1 MNADQVTDQTPSQ
14 ALPPAPDQAPLAP
27 PPPTPQ
33 AARSIAGIVLLVL
46 VFAIGVAVGSTG
58 ALGRSGASGGS
69 TTTPPAGQPSAA
81 PGASQPPNAP
91 SDFGLFWEALNVIQQ
106 NFVGRADIDPQ
117 TLTYGAIRG
126 MVQAL
131 GDTDHTVF
139 LTPEQAQAEQNALDQ
154 NVVGIGVLLG
164 EKDGQSVIV
173 SVVPG
178 SPAEAAGLKAGDV
191 ITAVNGQ
198 STVGVP
204 PDQLVDEVRGDVGSQ
219 VTVSIQRPSTGE
231 SLDFTITR
239 AQIKFP
245 STSWTMVP
253 GTDIALIRLSQ
264 FSAGSADELLAA
276 RDAALAAGANSI
288 ILDLRGNPGG
298 YVDQAVKASSQFL
311 HDKVVYISE
320 DADGTQT
327 PVKTDD
333 TVPATDVPMVVLV
346 DNNTASSAEIMSGA
360 IQAAGRA
367 QIVGETTFGTGTVL
381 LPFTLSDGSVIRLA
395 VQRWLTPNGDQ
406 IFGKGITPDHVVALG
421 PNDAPIE
428 PNDLKDMTPDQLSSI
443 TDVQLLTAISLL
455 GGPAFS
461 PAPSRATTPL
471 P

>member
-219 VTVSIQRPSTGE
+219 VTVSIQRPSTPR
-231 SLDFTITR
+231 SSSR
-239 AQIKFP
+239 P
-245 STSWTMVP
+245 PP
-253 GTDIALIRLSQ
+253 G
-264 FSAGSADELLAA
+264 
-276 RDAALAAGANSI
+276 
-288 ILDLRGNPGG
+288 
-298 YVDQAVKASSQFL
+298 
-311 HDKVVYISE
+311 
-320 DADGTQT
+320 
-327 PVKTDD
+327 
-333 TVPATDVPMVVLV
+333 
-346 DNNTASSAEIMSGA
+346 
-360 IQAAGRA
+360 
-367 QIVGETTFGTGTVL
+367 
-381 LPFTLSDGSVIRLA
+381 
-395 VQRWLTPNGDQ
+395 RW
-406 IFGKGITPDHVVALG
+406 
-421 PNDAPIE
+421 
-428 PNDLKDMTPDQLSSI
+428 
-443 TDVQLLTAISLL
+443 
-455 GGPAFS
+455 S
-461 PAPSRATTPL
+461 PARTSR
-471 P
+471 

>member
-1 MNADQVTDQTPSQ
+1 M
-14 ALPPAPDQAPLAP
+14 
-27 PPPTPQ
+27 
-33 AARSIAGIVLLVL
+33 
-46 VFAIGVAVGSTG
+46 
-58 ALGRSGASGGS
+58 
-69 TTTPPAGQPSAA
+69 
-81 PGASQPPNAP
+81 
-91 SDFGLFWEALNVIQQ
+91 
-106 NFVGRADIDPQ
+106 
-117 TLTYGAIRG
+117 
-126 MVQAL
+126 
-131 GDTDHTVF
+131 F

-191 ITAVNGQ
+191 ITAVNGK

-298 YVDQAVKASSQFL
+298 YVDQAVKASSEFL
-311 HDKVVYISE
+311 HDKVVYIAE
-320 DADGTQT
+320 DADGTA
-327 PVKTDD
+327 D
-333 TVPATDVPMVVLV
+333 AC
-346 DNNTASSAEIMSGA
+346 E
-360 IQAAGRA
+360 
-367 QIVGETTFGTGTVL
+367 
-381 LPFTLSDGSVIRLA
+381 DG
-395 VQRWLTPNGDQ
+395 
-406 IFGKGITPDHVVALG
+406 
-421 PNDAPIE
+421 
-428 PNDLKDMTPDQLSSI
+428 
-443 TDVQLLTAISLL
+443 
-455 GGPAFS
+455 
-461 PAPSRATTPL
+461 
-471 P
+471 